1 MFDGKK
7 QLIDDLCMIVSDL
20 SYIIIFIYLFNV
32 GKNKYKVPVNIKNAF
47 GMLIGASRSIKSRY

>member
-7 QLIDDLCMIVSDL
+7 QFIDDLCMIVSNL

-32 GKNKYKVPVNIKNAF
+32 GKNKCKVPLNVKNACS
-47 GMLIGASRSIKSRY
+47 MLIGAYRSIKCEY

>member
-20 SYIIIFIYLFNV
+20 SYIIIFIYSFNV
-32 GKNKYKVPVNIKNAF
+32 GKNKYKVPLNVKNAF
-47 GMLIGASRSIKSRY
+47 NILIGAYRSIKCKY